1 MHENEF
7 VNEFVTRISD
17 MSEDEL
23 ARIKTEL
30 SVFVSG
36 WDVKKRTTELAVYE
50 ECPVAFKAY
59 LVTKK
64 IEGRSP
70 KTLELYK
77 LVLEDMLRTIHKDLA
92 TITTNDLRFYLYNLK
107 DQRNISDRTLDHR
120 RLILS
125 GFFTWCYDEKYIP
138 SNPSVSLS
146 PIKYEVTPRKPL
158 SDTQMERLRDVCETA
173 REKAIVEVLY
183 STGCRCSEL
192 AGLKRDDVNLTT
204 REVKLYG
211 KGRKHRKSYINAR
224 AEIALRNY
232 LAERTDYEEWL
243 FVSERN
249 PHHQMTKSGFEK
261 IIHILGDRAGI
272 KDVYPHRI
280 RHTFAT
286 DALNRGMPVT
296 DLQVLMG
303 HESIDTTTI
312 YAKAS
317 QLNIS
322 TNHQKYVV

>member
-1 MHENEF
+1 MQGNDF
-7 VNEFVTRISD
+7 VNEFVARIGD
-17 MSEDEL
+17 MSEEEL

-30 SVFVSG
+30 SVFVSE
-36 WDVKKRTTELAVYE
+36 WDVKKRSTELAVYE
-50 ECPVAFKAY
+50 ECPVAYKAY

-70 KTLELYK
+70 GTLDLYK
-77 LVLEDMLRTIHKDLA
+77 LVLEDMLRTIHKDLKE
-92 TITTNDLRFYLYNLK
+92 ITTNDLRFYLYSLK
-107 DQRNISDRTLDHR
+107 DNREISDRTLDHR

-125 GFFTWCYDEKYIP
+125 GFFTWCYNEKYIP
-138 SNPSVSLS
+138 SNPTISLS
-146 PIKYEVTPRKPL
+146 PIKYEVKPRKPMTD
-158 SDTQMERLRDVCETA
+158 SQMERLRDACKTT
-173 REKAIVEVLY
+173 REKAILEVLY

-192 AGLKRDDVNLTT
+192 TNLKRDDVDLTT

-211 KGRKHRKSYINAR
+211 KGRKHRKSYISAR

-232 LAERTDYEEWL
+232 LAERTDYQEWL

-249 PHHQMTKSGFEK
+249 PHHQMTKSGIEK
-261 IIHILGDRAGI
+261 TIHILGDRADI
-272 KDVYPHRI
+272 RDVYPHRI

-303 HESIDTTTI
+303 HEQLNTTTI

-322 TNHQKYVV
+322 NNHQKYVI

>member
-1 MHENEF
+1 MQENEF
-7 VNEFVTRISD
+7 VNGFVARIGD
-17 MSEDEL
+17 MSEEEL
-23 ARIKTEL
+23 SRIKQEL
-30 SVFVSG
+30 SIFMSG
-36 WDVKKRTTELAVYE
+36 WDVKKRSTELAVYE

-70 KTLELYK
+70 KTLDLYK
-77 LVLEDMLRTIHKDLA
+77 LVLEDMIRTIRKELA
-92 TITTNDLRFYLYNLK
+92 TITTNDLRLYLYNLK

-138 SNPSVSLS
+138 SNPTVSLS
-146 PIKYEVTPRKPL
+146 PIKYEVTPRK
-158 SDTQMERLRDVCETA
+158 SMTDTQMERMRDACKTA
-173 REKAIVEVLY
+173 REKAILEVLY

-192 AGLKRDDVNLTT
+192 TNLKRSDIDLAT

-224 AEIALRNY
+224 AEIALKNY
-232 LAERTDYEEWL
+232 LAERTDVEEWL
-243 FVSERN
+243 FVSERK
-249 PHHQMTKSGFEK
+249 PHHQLTKSGIEK

-272 KDVYPHRI
+272 KDAYPHRI

-317 QLNIS
+317 QLSIS
-322 TNHQKYVV
+322 TNHHKYVI